1 MVEEEI
7 LEIWEWNWFN
17 SFCDSQEPIHRYH
30 ELLEGEQREESEEEE
45 QIEGEEVEQAEGEQ
59 EGYEEPVE
67 GEEVEQAEG
76 EQEGDEEQGEG
87 VCESIEE

>member
-1 MVEEEI
+1 LVEEEI

-30 ELLEGEQREESEEEE
+30 ELLQREESEEEE